1 MKHYLIRFSF
11 VLCLLLTLS
20 FHSAF
25 AQQSYSSLYIS
36 ISDALINTKQD
47 NDTKAQKA
55 LEQFA
60 SDWALV
66 KTEET
71 AQQQKVTAAFDAAMS
86 STTKEQRLQALSALS
101 NELRVLEKLEN
112 PVDEVAQRKE
122 FEQKFTP
129 VMQQFERALATKNLT
144 QINEAYTEFNV
155 KWNKNERPIRE
166 QSVAM
171 YGQIETQMAFL
182 RITLASENPN
192 MATIQAQYDTL
203 KQTITDFIAGKET
216 AEIVEGEYSLQSLID
231 FIDEASEFIEK
242 QQLNEAAGQIT
253 EFITIWPSVEMEI
266 STRNGSLYTK
276 IESTMPL
283 LVSELMK
290 ATPDTQKVMRQL
302 EQFKTEIQL
311 VQENGDYTFWDSALI
326 LLREG
331 LEALLIIM
339 ALITFL
345 DKSGQPH
352 MRKWIYVGAGSGIL
366 VSAVTAI
373 FMLTLFNSATVNTN
387 RELLEG
393 YIGLIAAAM
402 MIGVGIWLHNKSS
415 VASWNAYIAK
425 QMNHAIS
432 KQSVFA
438 MAFIS
443 FLSVFREG
451 AETLLFYAGVAPKM
465 ELSQLVLGIVVAL
478 IILIVFALVLVSLS
492 GKIPVHK
499 FFAVATVLIY
509 VLSFK
514 IIGVSIHTL
523 QLTGKMPT
531 SLIEGLPVMSTIGF
545 YPTLETML
553 GQVVLLVLVI
563 ATILYKKRK

>member
-1 MKHYLIRFSF
+1 MKHYLIRCSF
-11 VLCLLLTLS
+11 VLCLLLTFS
-20 FHSAF
+20 FQNVF
-25 AQQSYSSLYIS
+25 AQHSYSSLYIS

-66 KTEET
+66 ETEET
-71 AQQQKVTAAFDAAMS
+71 AQQQKVTAAFDAVMS
-86 STTKEQRLQALSALS
+86 SATKEQRLQALSALS
-101 NELRVLEKLEN
+101 NELRALEKLEN
-112 PVDEVAQRKE
+112 PVDEAAQRKE

-129 VMQQFERALATKNLT
+129 VMKQFERALATKDLT

-182 RITLASENPN
+182 RITLASENPD
-192 MATIQAQYDTL
+192 MATIQAQYDSL

-231 FIDEASEFIEK
+231 FIDEASDFIEK
-242 QQLNEAAGQIT
+242 QQFDEAAGQIT

-290 ATPDTQKVMRQL
+290 AIPDTQKVMRQL

-465 ELSQLVLGIVVAL
+465 ELSQFVLGIVVAL
-478 IILIVFALVLVSLS
+478 VILIVFALVLVKVS

-499 FFAVATVLIY
+499 FFALATVLIY
-509 VLSFK
+509 VLAFK

-531 SLIEGLPVMSTIGF
+531 SLIEGFPVMSTIGF
-545 YPTLETML
+545 YPTLETVL
-553 GQVVLLVLVI
+553 GQGVLLVLVI
-563 ATILYKKRK
+563 ATIFYKKRK

>member
-1 MKHYLIRFSF
+1 MKHYLIRCSL
-11 VLCLLLTLS
+11 VLSLLLTLS
-20 FHSAF
+20 LQSAF

-47 NDTKAQKA
+47 NDTKVQKA

-66 KTEET
+66 ETKETE
-71 AQQQKVTAAFDAAMS
+71 QQQKVTAAFDAAMS
-86 STTKEQRLQALSALS
+86 SATKEQRLQALSTLS
-101 NELRVLEKLEN
+101 NELRALEKLEN
-112 PVDEVAQRKE
+112 PVDEAAQRKE

-129 VMQQFERALATKNLT
+129 VMQQFELALASKDLT

-182 RITLASENPN
+182 RITLASENPD
-192 MATIQAQYDTL
+192 MATIQAQYDSL

-216 AEIVEGEYSLQSLID
+216 AEVVEGDYSLQSLINY
-231 FIDEASEFIEK
+231 IDEASDFIEK
-242 QQLNEAAGQIT
+242 QQFDEAAGQIT

-290 ATPDTQKVMRQL
+290 ATPDTKKVTKQL

-311 VQENGDYTFWDSALI
+311 VQENSDYSFWDSALI

-339 ALITFL
+339 ALVAFL
-345 DKSGQPH
+345 EKSGQPH

-366 VSAVTAI
+366 VSAITAI
-373 FMLTLFNSATVNTN
+373 LMLTLFNSATVNTN

-393 YIGLIAAAM
+393 CIGLIAAAM

-415 VASWNAYIAK
+415 VTSWNAYIAK

-451 AETLLFYAGVAPKM
+451 AETLLFYAGIAPKM
-465 ELSQLVLGIVVAL
+465 ELSQFVLGIVVAL
-478 IILIVFALVLVSLS
+478 VILIVFAIVLFKVS

-509 VLSFK
+509 VLAFK

-523 QLTGKMPT
+523 QLTSKIST
-531 SLIEGLPVMSTIGF
+531 TVIDGLPVISTIGF
-545 YPTLETML
+545 YPTIETVL
-553 GQVVLLVLVI
+553 GQTVLIVLVI
-563 ATILYKKRK
+563 GTVILKKRK

>member
-1 MKHYLIRFSF
+1 MTFSF
-11 VLCLLLTLS
+11 QNV
-20 FHSAF
+20 F

-66 KTEET
+66 ETKETE
-71 AQQQKVTAAFDAAMS
+71 QQQKVTAAFDAAMS
-86 STTKEQRLQALSALS
+86 SATKEQRLQAISTLS
-101 NELRVLEKLEN
+101 NELRALEKLEN
-112 PVDEVAQRKE
+112 PVDEAAQRKE

-129 VMQQFERALATKNLT
+129 VMQQFELALASKDLT

-182 RITLASENPN
+182 RITLASENPD
-192 MATIQAQYDTL
+192 MATIQSQYDSL

-216 AEIVEGEYSLQSLID
+216 AELVEGDYSLQSLID
-231 FIDEASEFIEK
+231 YIDEASDFIEK
-242 QQLNEAAGQIT
+242 QQFDEAAGQIT

-276 IESTMPL
+276 IESKMPL

-290 ATPDTQKVMRQL
+290 ATPDTNKVTKQL

-311 VQENGDYTFWDSALI
+311 VQENNDYSFWDSALI

-339 ALITFL
+339 ALVAFL
-345 DKSGQPH
+345 EKSGQPH

-373 FMLTLFNSATVNTN
+373 LMLTLFNSATVNTN

-451 AETLLFYAGVAPKM
+451 AETLLFYAGIAPKM
-465 ELSQLVLGIVVAL
+465 ELSQFVLGIFVAL
-478 IILIVFALVLVSLS
+478 VILIVFAIVLFKVS

-509 VLSFK
+509 VLAFK

-523 QLTGKMPT
+523 QLTGKIST
-531 SLIEGLPVMSTIGF
+531 SVIDGFPVISKIGF
-545 YPTLETML
+545 YPTLETVL
-553 GQVVLLVLVI
+553 GQAVLLVLVI
-563 ATILYKKRK
+563 GTILYKKRK